1 MSHGALAHT
10 GQPARTY
17 EPTPLSL
24 TDSEKAALKALADDR
39 FEGNKSMAARYMI
52 RHFALCQFPLIG
64 IDPRRT
70 EPATNASTACAPAEA
85 STATSGRV

>member
-1 MSHGALAHT
+1 MQTRES
-10 GQPARTY
+10 ARTY

-24 TDSEKAALKALADDR
+24 TERDKALLRALADQR

-64 IDPRRT
+64 IHLPWP
-70 EPATNASTACAPAEA
+70 EPEGAE
-85 STATSGRV
+85 

>member
-1 MSHGALAHT
+1 MSHGELAQA

-64 IDPRRT
+64 IEPPCAGLPRP
-70 EPATNASTACAPAEA
+70 EAVTNATGA
-85 STATSGRV
+85 GV

>member
-1 MSHGALAHT
+1 MSHGEH
-10 GQPARTY
+10 GQTTQSARTY

-64 IDPRRT
+64 IDLP
-70 EPATNASTACAPAEA
+70 
-85 STATSGRV
+85 